1 MNEELMLKMQEYSE
15 TFDDGFPMIPLGWG
29 RSDEE
34 IIALIDECIRDN
46 KDVYE
51 KGLVKDDEIY

>member
-1 MNEELMLKMQEYSE
+1 MNDELMLKMQEYSE
-15 TFDDGFPMIPLGWG
+15 TFGDGFPMIPLGWG

-34 IIALIDECIRDN
+34 IIALIDECIQDN